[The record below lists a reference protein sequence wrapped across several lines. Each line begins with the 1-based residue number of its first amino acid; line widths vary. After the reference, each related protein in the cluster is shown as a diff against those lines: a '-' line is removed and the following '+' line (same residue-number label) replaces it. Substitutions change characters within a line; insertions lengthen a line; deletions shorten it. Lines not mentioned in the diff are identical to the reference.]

1 MPCVYYCGCISCHNV
16 TILIPLSVFMV
27 FQLGITLFQSDPII
41 SPCVQYHHVTWCL
54 HLFVVSISARFGWP
68 ICESSCVPTCM
79 PSTCLASL
87 YWLHIGIRGH
97 VQQSVACSSAYY
109 QGQVRGQGWYILIK
123 LV

>member
-1 MPCVYYCGCISCHNV
+1 
-16 TILIPLSVFMV
+16 MV
-27 FQLGITLFQSDPII
+27 FQLGIALFQSDPVI
-41 SPCVQYHHVTWCL
+41 SPCVQYHHVAWCL

-68 ICESSCVPTCM
+68 ICESSCVPTCV

-97 VQQSVACSSAYY
+97 VQQGVACSSAYY

-123 LV
+123 FV